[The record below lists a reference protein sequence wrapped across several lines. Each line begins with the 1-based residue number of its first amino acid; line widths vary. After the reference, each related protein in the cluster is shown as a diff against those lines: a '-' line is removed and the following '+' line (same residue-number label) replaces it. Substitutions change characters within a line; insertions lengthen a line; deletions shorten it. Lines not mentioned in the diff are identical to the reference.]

1 MTNPIII
8 WFRRDLRIS
17 DHVAL
22 SKAIETGRPIIPVFI
37 CDPIMEALGAAP
49 KWRFG
54 LGVEHFAKTLAA
66 LGSRLILR
74 RGEPLAELRDLIR
87 ETGADTV
94 YWSRAYDT
102 DAIARDRVV
111 KAGLQNDGID
121 AQSHQGHVLFE
132 PWSVANKSG
141 GYFKVYTPFWKTVRG
156 RQVDACLPAP
166 KSLSPPSEWPESDT
180 LTDWQLGRD
189 MRRGADVVSRYICVG
204 ETNAQARLD
213 AFLDD
218 AIGDYQ
224 RERDFPNKPSTS
236 RLSENLTYGEI
247 SPRMI
252 WHSAYVAMQKGAQGG
267 EHFLKELVWRE
278 YAYHLMY
285 HFPALADQN
294 WRSEWDTFHWLPD
307 NENAERWRRGM
318 TGEPMVDAAM
328 RELYITGTMH
338 NRMRMIA
345 ASYLTKHLRTDWRV
359 GRDWFADC
367 LIDWDPAANAMGWQW
382 VAGCG
387 PDASPYFRIFNPATQ
402 GEKFDKQ
409 QLYRKRFLLDDTR
422 AEYRA
427 FFAAIPKSWHITP
440 STPYPEPAISL
451 ADGRKA
457 ALDAYAAMR
466 GGVGEI

>member
-1 MTNPIII
+1 MKKPIII
-8 WFRRDLRIS
+8 WFRRDLRIA
-17 DHVAL
+17 DHSALCAAVA
-22 SKAIETGRPIIPVFI
+22 TGRPVIPVFI
-37 CDPIMEALGAAP
+37 CDPMMDALGAAP

-74 RGEPLAELRDLIR
+74 RGEPLTVLRDLIR
-87 ETGADTV
+87 ETDADAV

-102 DAIARDRVV
+102 DGIARDRAV

-121 AQSHQGHVLFE
+121 AQSHMGHVLFE
-132 PWSVANKSG
+132 PWTVANKSG

-156 RQVDACLPAP
+156 RHLDACLPAP
-166 KSLSPPSEWPESDT
+166 RTIPAPDVWPNSEAID
-180 LTDWQLGRD
+180 DWQLGQG
-189 MRRGADVVSRYICVG
+189 MQRGRDVVSRYVCVG
-204 ETNAQARLD
+204 ETNAQGRLD
-213 AFLDD
+213 TFLDH
-218 AIGDYQ
+218 AIGTY
-224 RERDFPNKPSTS
+224 EHNRDFPEKPATS
-236 RLSENLTYGEI
+236 RLSENFAYGEI
-247 SPRMI
+247 SPRMV
-252 WHSAYVAMQKGAQGG
+252 WHAAYGAMQKGAQGG

-294 WRSEWDTFHWLPD
+294 WRSEWDAFHWLPD

-328 RELYITGTMH
+328 RELYATGTMH

-359 GRDWFADC
+359 GRDWFAQC

-402 GEKFDKQ
+402 GEKFDKSQ
-409 QLYRKRFLLDDTR
+409 SYRKRFLFDENS
-422 AEYRA
+422 AEQRA
-427 FFAAIPKSWHITP
+427 FFAAIPKSWGIT
-440 STPYPEPAISL
+440 SGTPYPNPLVSL
-451 ADGRKA
+451 ADGRIA
-457 ALDAYAAMR
+457 ALEAYRAMR
-466 GGVGEI
+466 GRSEI